1 MIEIKF
7 KNPIRLSNFDK
18 IFDTKSIIRDA
29 KISNILGVS
38 DVVVETYIIVSSTSN
53 EKTLINDYFSTSIS
67 EACLV
72 IDCLKFK
79 IDNNL
84 NIIKTEA
91 KFFVLK
97 NKQGKL
103 VSEMMK
109 YSNIQISPKI
119 DPEKNVIGFY
129 LEFKLTTT

>member
-1 MIEIKF
+1 MVEIKF
-7 KNPIRLSNFDK
+7 KNPIRLSNFKK
-18 IFDTKSIIRDA
+18 IFDTKSIRDA

-38 DVVVETYIIVSSTSN
+38 DVAIETYIIVSTISN
-53 EKTLINDYFSTSIS
+53 ERVLINEYYTTSIS

-79 IDNNL
+79 IDSDL

-91 KFFVLK
+91 NFFILK

-103 VSEMMK
+103 INEMMK
-109 YSNIQISPKI
+109 YSNIHIYPKI
-119 DPEKNVIGFY
+119 DPQKNVIGFY
-129 LEFKLTTT
+129 LEFELTT